1 METREF
7 LLHAQLDAKALQAW
21 MDAGWL
27 LPRPN
32 AEASRFSEIDISRA
46 QLIRDLRDDFGVN
59 DEGVSVVLDLIDQVH
74 GLRRMLREV
83 LSLMQ
88 AQTDVTRTRAAPS
101 RKRRP
106 NSDSNRSR

>member
-7 LLHAQLDAKALQAW
+7 LLHARLDAKALQAW

-46 QLIRDLRDDFGVN
+46 QLIRDLRD
-59 DEGVSVVLDLIDQVH
+59 EGVSVVLDLVDQVH

-88 AQTDVTRTRAAPS
+88 AQADVTRTRAAPR